1 MHKTFTPTQKA
12 TVALEA
18 VRGEKTI
25 AQLSSEHAVHPTQIS
40 QWKRQ
45 LLDGLTAIF
54 TDKRN
59 REHQTMERK
68 LNDLYQLIG
77 KRETELEWLK
87 KKMQPFTAIDS
98 S

>member
-1 MHKTFTPTQKA
+1 MRKTFTPTQKA
-12 TVALEA
+12 TVALDA

-40 QWKRQ
+40 QWKQQ
-45 LLDGLTAIF
+45 LLDNLVTIF
-54 TDKRN
+54 TDKRST
-59 REHQTMERK
+59 EHQTMERK

-87 KKMQPFTAIDS
+87 KKMQLFTTIDS
-98 S
+98 T

>member
-1 MHKTFTPTQKA
+1 MRKTFTPTQKA

-18 VRGEKTI
+18 VKGEKTI

-40 QWKRQ
+40 QWKQQ
-45 LLDGLTAIF
+45 LLDNLVTIF
-54 TDKRN
+54 TDKRHT
-59 REHQTMERK
+59 EHQTMERK

-98 S
+98 T